1 MAESEKSGAPDQ
13 KSIQHPKPN
22 ASWET
27 RGYWEGA
34 GRGEIVLQRCRA
46 CGTVQ
51 HKPRGLCVTCM
62 GGDLEHVV
70 ASGRGTVYTYTVTNQ
85 NQARGFADACP
96 YVMAYVDLEEG
107 ARVLTNIVGCDPA
120 DVTIGMAVVPD
131 FAEQDRDDGEAFA
144 VPRFTP
150 AAS

>member
-1 MAESEKSGAPDQ
+1 MADKTE
-13 KSIQHPKPN
+13 IQHPLPY

-34 GRGEIVLQRCRA
+34 GRGELVLQRCGDCA
-46 CGTVQ
+46 VVQ
-51 HKPRGLCVTCM
+51 QRPRGVCATC
-62 GGDLEHVV
+62 LSSNIEHFV

-85 NQARGFADACP
+85 NQARGFAEACP

-107 ARVLTNIVGCDPA
+107 VRVLTNIVGCDP
-120 DVTIGMAVVPD
+120 DSVSIGQAVVVD
-131 FAEQDRDDGEAFA
+131 FATPEREDGEAFA

-150 AAS
+150 A